1 MGEGHEDAA
10 KESLSEPVG
19 ATCPRRHEH
28 EAPAMRASR
37 PRTALVVHESM
48 FDNTATVAEAVARG
62 LELEGLTVTS
72 VDVSD
77 APGLDSVDA
86 DLLVVGAPTHG
97 YSLSRPGSRKE
108 AVFRGA
114 EADRAR
120 TGVREWLEGA
130 ATPSGTST
138 RLVAMFD
145 TRLRKS
151 RLMPMSAGTRGD
163 HLLHEHGFTHLLP
176 PEGFLLEGVEGP
188 LKKGEI
194 VRAVG
199 WGREVARLCQDHFA
213 VADLEQKP
221 EED

>member
-1 MGEGHEDAA
+1 M
-10 KESLSEPVG
+10 S
-19 ATCPRRHEH
+19 
-28 EAPAMRASR
+28 APK

-97 YSLSRPGSRKE
+97 YSLSRPGSRQE
-108 AVFRGA
+108 AVLRGA
-114 EADRAR
+114 ETDRAR
-120 TGVREWLEGA
+120 TGVREWLA
-130 ATPSGTST
+130 RASTPSGTST

-151 RLMPMSAGTRGD
+151 RLVPMSAGTRGD
-163 HLLHEHGFTHLLP
+163 HLLHQHGFTHLLP
-176 PEGFLLEGVEGP
+176 PEGFVVEGLEGP
-188 LKKGEI
+188 LAEGEV

-213 VADLEQKP
+213 VADLEKRP
-221 EED
+221 GRD